1 MKYQKLLLT
10 LIGGWILFI
19 GIDSTH
25 GHMGSLGIRSLK
37 RPIQFAYATTR
48 IVRTI
53 ILLVIAAS
61 TLLLVAKQDKRKSD
75 EK

>member
-19 GIDSTH
+19 GVDSTH
-25 GHMGSLGIRSLK
+25 GHMGALGIKSLK

-53 ILLVIAAS
+53 ILLVIAAA
-61 TLLLVAKQDKRKSD
+61 TLMLVAKQ
-75 EK
+75 EKKKNDAK